1 MVRTLSAIIRSSH
14 PGPTLAVTTLSLLL
28 ALAFNLPAGNAAW
41 IVIAV
46 LLNQVAVGVSNDV
59 VDVARDRRAGR
70 KDKPIAAGEITLA
83 TARWAVVIAGTL
95 SLGLSAWVHPIVGL
109 WQAVFLASGLA
120 YNFGLKATVFS
131 ALTYATGFGSLPI
144 LVSMGAEPAAW
155 PPLWVVVV
163 GASLGVSAHF
173 ANVLP
178 DGDTDRLEGVR
189 GLPQRLSR
197 PVAAAV
203 IVVLTV
209 LSSVMLITGGGS
221 GALITTVLAGIIASS
236 IAIWAGLLALWPGST
251 IWPFRLSML
260 AALVLALGLVGA
272 ISG

>member
-1 MVRTLSAIIRSSH
+1 VGVLAAIIRSSH
-14 PGPTLAVTTLSLLL
+14 PGPTLAVTTLTLLL
-28 ALAFNLPAGNAAW
+28 AVAFSVPAGNAVW
-41 IVIAV
+41 IVAAV

-70 KDKPIAAGEITLA
+70 GDKPLATGEVSLA
-83 TARWAVVIAGTL
+83 TARWAAVIAATL
-95 SLGLSAWVHPIVGL
+95 SLALSAWVNPMVGL

-144 LVSMGAEPAAW
+144 VVSMGAQPAAW

-178 DGDTDRLEGVR
+178 DGETDRLEGVR

-197 PVAAAV
+197 PVAAVV
-203 IVVLTV
+203 IVALTV
-209 LSSVMLITGGGS
+209 LSSVLLIIGGGD
-221 GALITTVLAGIIASS
+221 GPLIITVTAGLFASS
-236 IAIWAGLLALWPGST
+236 FALWAGLLALWPRST

-260 AALVLALGLVGA
+260 AALIMALGLVGA
-272 ISG
+272 VSG